1 MTATYQQI
9 AAAFS
14 PKVVAVIGARKAD
27 DYAWLR
33 NMRGFRGKVYSV
45 QIDPNDIPG
54 IEEMGVTNYKSLA
67 EIPDQVDYAVIAV
80 PRRVVP
86 FVLKDVIAAGIKTV
100 HMFTSGFSETAEEEG
115 IELEATVKQLT
126 LIHI

>member
-54 IEEMGVTNYKSLA
+54 IEEMGVPNYKSLA
-67 EIPDQVDYAVIAV
+67 DIPDQVDYAVIAV

-86 FVLKDVIAAGIKTV
+86 FVLKDVIAAGIAFQV
-100 HMFTSGFSETAEEEG
+100 PFFLRFYFDHRNSSSSNCNRYIA
-115 IELEATVKQLT
+115 
-126 LIHI
+126 